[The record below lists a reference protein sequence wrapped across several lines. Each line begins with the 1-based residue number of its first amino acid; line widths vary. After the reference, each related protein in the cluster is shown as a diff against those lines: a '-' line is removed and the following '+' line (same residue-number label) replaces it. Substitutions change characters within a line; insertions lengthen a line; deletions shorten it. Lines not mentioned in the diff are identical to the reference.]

1 MNSIEK
7 SRLKNAPLKNA
18 PLVISEDRSG
28 FVAWATSVADGC
40 ISAGWEPIDA
50 NLRHNRNVA
59 SEVQN
64 HCIKIE
70 NEPDGGARSK
80 RKSQTVT

>member
-1 MNSIEK
+1 
-7 SRLKNAPLKNA
+7 
-18 PLVISEDRSG
+18 
-28 FVAWATSVADGC
+28 
-40 ISAGWEPIDA
+40 
-50 NLRHNRNVA
+50 
-59 SEVQN
+59 VQN